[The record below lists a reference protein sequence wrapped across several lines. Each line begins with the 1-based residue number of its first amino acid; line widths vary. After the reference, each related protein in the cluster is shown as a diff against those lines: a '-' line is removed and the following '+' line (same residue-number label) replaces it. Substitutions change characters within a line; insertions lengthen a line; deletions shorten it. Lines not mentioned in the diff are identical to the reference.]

1 MEQVVS
7 ILTMLVVMTYS
18 AQAARTSNNAP
29 AAFEKLK
36 SLVGE
41 WQGKSPE
48 GVEATLT
55 YQLISGGTAVMETLK
70 PGNEPGMVTVY
81 HLNGDKVMM
90 THYCSAGNQP
100 RMQAA
105 VAAGDVKALA
115 FVFLD
120 GANLA
125 GHGDGHIHGLTLTF
139 DDKDHVTQEWV
150 WRDGGKEVQMKH
162 TFTRKK

>member
-1 MEQVVS
+1 MEQLLS
-7 ILTMLVVMTYS
+7 IFMMVVMM
-18 AQAARTSNNAP
+18 AFAGHAAPATNNASV
-29 AAFEKLK
+29 AFEKLK

-48 GVEATLT
+48 GVEASLT

-70 PGNEPGMVTVY
+70 PANEPGMVTIY
-81 HLNGDKVMM
+81 HLNGDRVMM

-105 VAAGDVKALA
+105 VPAGDVKTLA
-115 FVFLD
+115 FVFVD

-125 GHGDGHIHGLTLTF
+125 GHGNGHIHGLNLTF
-139 DDKDHVTQEWV
+139 LDKDHVTQEWI
-150 WRDGGKEVQMKH
+150 WRDGGKDVQMKN